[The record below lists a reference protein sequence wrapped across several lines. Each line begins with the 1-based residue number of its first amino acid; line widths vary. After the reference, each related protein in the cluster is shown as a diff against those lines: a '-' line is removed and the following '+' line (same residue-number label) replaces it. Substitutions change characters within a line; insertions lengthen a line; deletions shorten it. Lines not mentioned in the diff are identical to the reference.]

1 MKYAK
6 PGVFLFLPALLLGCG
21 GPQPIGISGS
31 VKYKDEP
38 VANVN
43 VVFLGPGG
51 ATATGVTDAQGNFSS
66 VTSAAGKGAL
76 PGEYVVT
83 ITPSA
88 TVSDEPI
95 SAPNAYSTE
104 STESPFPVRYA
115 DSAGTPLK
123 ATVAPDK
130 TKFDFVLTDS

>member
-1 MKYAK
+1 MKYVK
-6 PGVFLFLPALLLGCG
+6 RVLLLLVPALLLGCG
-21 GPQPIGISGS
+21 GPKPIAISGS
-31 VKYKDEP
+31 VKYKEEP

-43 VVFLGPGG
+43 VVFIGTNG

-66 VTSAAGKGAL
+66 VTSVAGNGAVA
-76 PGEYVVT
+76 GDYVVT

-95 SAPNAYSTE
+95 SDPNAYSTE
-104 STESPFPVRYA
+104 ATAAPFPIRYA